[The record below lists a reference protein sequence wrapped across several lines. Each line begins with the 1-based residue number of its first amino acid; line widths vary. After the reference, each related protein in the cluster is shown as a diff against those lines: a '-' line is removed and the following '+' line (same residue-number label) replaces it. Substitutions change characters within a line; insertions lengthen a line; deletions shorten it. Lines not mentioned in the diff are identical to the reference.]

1 MTFQSTVRSELAT
14 GVIGDFAVVDG
25 GERVFPYMLDS
36 ASAANNVIARAFTV
50 KSEGVAQAGGSG
62 VFAGILV
69 NPKSYAYNGLFNNSS
84 DQLALPNGANG
95 ELAKRGYVFVRLPA
109 AAAIGDY
116 VVYNTT
122 TGVLSTVTDPQTPGA
137 GNALVPNARV
147 AMYTI
152 TVAGIAV
159 IELSN

>member
-1 MTFQSTVRSELAT
+1 MTFQSSVLAALAT
-14 GVIGDFAVVDG
+14 GVVGDFAFVDG

-36 ASAANNVIARAFTV
+36 DSAANNVIGRAFTI
-50 KSEGVAQAGGSG
+50 SAEGVVEAGGDG

-69 NPKSYAYNGLFNNSS
+69 NPKSYPYQGLFNN
-84 DQLALPNGANG
+84 DDGQLALPNGANG
-95 ELAKRGYVFVRLPA
+95 EFAKRGYVFVTLPG

-122 TGVLSTVTDPQTPGA
+122 TGVLGTVTDPETPGA

-147 AMYTI
+147 STYTI
-152 TVAGIAV
+152 TGAGIAV